1 VTQGPEFEGEP
12 IIRDKRR
19 LDPETGELREAS
31 SAVGGSPD
39 GGASAESPVP
49 VEPADS
55 AVEGEGNPLAA
66 AKAEAADLADQLAR
80 IKADNYNLDQRF
92 NAYVRRS
99 RSEVAEARGKGR
111 QDVVEALIGVLD
123 DVDLARQHGELTGP
137 FASIAEKLEGVLQ
150 GTFGMER
157 FGAAGEEFD
166 PAVHEALMH
175 STSEDATGETVQ
187 QVLQPGY
194 KVGDVVIR
202 PARVAVVGPQ

>member
-1 VTQGPEFEGEP
+1 MTQGPEFEGEP

-19 LDPETGELREAS
+19 LDPETGELRDAEAS
-31 SAVGGSPD
+31 SAVGDTPD
-39 GGASAESPVP
+39 GGAPAKPSGSPD
-49 VEPADS
+49 ETDYQAQALDM
-55 AVEGEGNPLAA
+55 
-66 AKAEAADLADQLAR
+66 ADQLAR
-80 IKADNYNLDQRF
+80 AKAETYNLDQRF

-99 RSEVAEARGKGR
+99 RTEVAEARTTGHR
-111 QDVVEALIGVLD
+111 DVVEALIGVLD

-166 PAVHEALMH
+166 PTVHEALMH
-175 STSEDATGETVQ
+175 ATSADATGETVQ

-194 KVGDVVIR
+194 RIGDRVIR
-202 PARVAVVGPQ
+202 PARVAVVSPQ

>member
-1 VTQGPEFEGEP
+1 MTHPEFEGEP

-19 LDPETGELREAS
+19 LDPETGELRDATAS
-31 SAVGGSPD
+31 SAVGQTPD
-39 GGASAESPVP
+39 GGAPAEQSASPEESAP
-49 VEPADS
+49 ERDYQAQ
-55 AVEGEGNPLAA
+55 AL
-66 AKAEAADLADQLAR
+66 DLADQLAR
-80 IKADNYNLDQRF
+80 AKAENYNLDQRF

-99 RSEVAEARGKGR
+99 RTEVAEARERGH

-123 DVDLARQHGELTGP
+123 DIDLARQHGELSGP
-137 FASIAEKLEGVLQ
+137 FASIADKLEGVLG

-166 PAVHEALMH
+166 PTVHEALMH
-175 STSEDATGETVQ
+175 SQSAEATGETVQ

-194 KVGDVVIR
+194 KVGDRVIR